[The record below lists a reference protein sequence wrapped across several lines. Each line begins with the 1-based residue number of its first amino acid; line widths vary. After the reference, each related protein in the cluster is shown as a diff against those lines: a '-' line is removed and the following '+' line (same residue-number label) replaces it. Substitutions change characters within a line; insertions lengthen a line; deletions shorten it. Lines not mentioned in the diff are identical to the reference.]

1 MGLRFTYYFDNQD
14 EPYYYEADSK
24 DAADYIVRTH
34 ELDDII
40 RDYIDVGLYE
50 KENEENKEILK
61 TYDNFD
67 GTYDSITNMDI
78 STMADLVDEIIVDML
93 YDTNIYDDELEDYFE
108 QTAYDEFV
116 YDGNIRYNHTSS
128 DDDWFNR

>member
-1 MGLRFTYYFDNQD
+1 MGLRFTYYFNNQD
-14 EPYYYEADSK
+14 EPYYYEADSS
-24 DAADYIVRTH
+24 DAVDYIVRTH
-34 ELDDII
+34 EPDDII
-40 RDYIDVGLYE
+40 RDYIDAGLYE

-78 STMADLVDEIIVDML
+78 STIADLVDEIIVDML

-108 QTAYDEFV
+108 QTAYDE
-116 YDGNIRYNHTSS
+116 YDENIKYSHTSS

>member
-1 MGLRFTYYFDNQD
+1 MGLRFTYYFNNQD
-14 EPYYYEADSK
+14 EPYYYEADSS
-24 DAADYIVRTH
+24 DAVDYIVRTH
-34 ELDDII
+34 EPDDII
-40 RDYIDVGLYE
+40 RDYIDAGLYE

-108 QTAYDEFV
+108 QTAYDE
-116 YDGNIRYNHTSS
+116 YDENIKYSHTSS